1 MQKHSDENLVQELR
15 SKLDKITG
23 GQASQKHAILPFGVE
38 PIDEHLP
45 DGGLRLG
52 ALHEVAGGGNGAVD
66 GAVAALFSAGI
77 AARVP
82 GNVLWCVTRR
92 DLFMP
97 AMAQVGLDQNRLFI
111 AECRDDNGVLESCEE
126 ALRCNGFSVV
136 IGEASRFSLN
146 ASRRLQL
153 AAERSGVM
161 SLVIRRWRHHKGA
174 AEFNL
179 PTAAL
184 TRWQVSARPS
194 TPLPVPGIGRA
205 RWSLELLRCRGGVGA
220 VFEVEA
226 CDAKGRLN
234 LPSDMVN
241 RPLSAP
247 AWSSSAIG

>member
-23 GQASQKHAILPFGVE
+23 ERRAELRAVLPFGLE
-38 PIDEHLP
+38 AIDQHLP

-66 GAVAALFSAGI
+66 GAAAALFVAGI
-77 AARVP
+77 AARVE
-82 GNVLWCVTRR
+82 GNVLWCVTHR

-97 AMAQVGLDQNRLFI
+97 AMAQAGLSQERLFI

-126 ALRCNGFSVV
+126 GLRCAGFSVV
-136 IGEASRFSLN
+136 IGETARFSLN

-174 AEFNL
+174 AEFNF
-179 PTAAL
+179 PTAAM
-184 TRWQVSARPS
+184 TRWQVAARPS
-194 TPLPVPGIGRA
+194 TLLPVPGIGRA
-205 RWSLELLRCRGGVGA
+205 RWSLELLRCRGGEGA

-234 LPSDMVN
+234 LPADLVN
-241 RPLSAP
+241 RPISTP
-247 AWSSSAIG
+247 AWGSSAS

>member
-15 SKLDKITG
+15 CKLDKITG
-23 GQASQKHAILPFGVE
+23 GAVRQRYGVLPFGVQA
-38 PIDEHLP
+38 IDAHLP
-45 DGGLRLG
+45 EGGLRLG

-66 GAVAALFSAGI
+66 GAVAALFAAGI

-82 GNVLWCVTRR
+82 GNILWCVTHR

-97 AMAQVGLDQNRLFI
+97 AIAQVGLSQDRLFI

-126 ALRCNGFSVV
+126 ALRCAGFSVV
-136 IGEASRFSLN
+136 IGEASRLSLS

-174 AEFNL
+174 VEFNL
-179 PTAAL
+179 PTAAQ

-205 RWSLELLRCRGGVGA
+205 RWSLELLRCRGGEGA

-226 CDAKGRLN
+226 CDAKGCLN
-234 LPSDMVN
+234 LPADLVN
-241 RPLSAP
+241 RSLSTS
-247 AWSSSAIG
+247 AWQASAIS

>member
-23 GQASQKHAILPFGVE
+23 GLVTLKHAVLPFGVE

-52 ALHEVAGGGNGAVD
+52 ALHEVAGGGNGAV
-66 GAVAALFSAGI
+66 AALFAAGV

-82 GNVLWCVTRR
+82 GNVLWCLTHR

-97 AMAQVGLDQNRLFI
+97 AMVQAGLNQNRLFI

-153 AAERSGVM
+153 AAERSGVL
-161 SLVIRRWRHHKGA
+161 SLVIRRWRHQKGA

-234 LPSDMVN
+234 LPAALVN
-241 RPLSAP
+241 GPISAP
-247 AWSSSAIG
+247 AWTSSAIG

>member
-23 GQASQKHAILPFGVE
+23 GPALAKHAVLPFGVAE
-38 PIDEHLP
+38 MDAHLP
-45 DGGLRLG
+45 EGGLRLG

-66 GAVAALFSAGI
+66 GAVAALFAAGI

-82 GNVLWCVTRR
+82 GNVLWCVTHR

-97 AMAQVGLDQNRLFI
+97 AMEQVGLNQDRLFI

-126 ALRCNGFSVV
+126 ALRCAGFSVV
-136 IGEASRFSLN
+136 IGEVSKFSLS

-153 AAERSGVM
+153 SAERSGVM

-205 RWSLELLRCRGGVGA
+205 RWSLELLRCRGGEGA

-234 LPSDMVN
+234 LPADVVN
-241 RPLSAP
+241 RPISAP
-247 AWSSSAIG
+247 VRSERASR